1 MATPAPA
8 FDTAVPKRR
17 YKLGE
22 FQAVVLGDVE
32 SKGDTEYVW
41 VFALVREGDSEP
53 LMYITLERI
62 KGAVD
67 PLQMHIRL
75 QEQSKTYPAGEEMR
89 NIENFTEM
97 SIDAVV
103 RLFELEDEE
112 PFRLM

>member
-1 MATPAPA
+1 
-8 FDTAVPKRR
+8 
-17 YKLGE
+17 
-22 FQAVVLGDVE
+22 
-32 SKGDTEYVW
+32 
-41 VFALVREGDSEP
+41 
-53 LMYITLERI
+53 
-62 KGAVD
+62 
-67 PLQMHIRL
+67 MHIRL

>member
-1 MATPAPA
+1 MATPAPT

-22 FQAVVLGDVE
+22 FQAVVLGDVQ
-32 SKGDTEYVW
+32 SKDDIEYLW
-41 VFALVREGDSEP
+41 VFALVREGEGEP

-62 KGAVD
+62 RDAMD

-75 QEQSKTYPAGEEMR
+75 QEQSKVYPAGEDMR

-97 SIDAVV
+97 AIDAVV